1 MNFTIEERDKI
12 NDIYARKCEN
22 LTADEVRLLVAWE
35 SDMAAQHAIVSE
47 QMNMLKNETDA
58 RIEQARKEA
67 DNAMAALNELA
78 NAAIA
83 RLERIDEQTKQN

>member
-1 MNFTIEERDKI
+1 MHFTIEERDKI
-12 NDIYARKCEN
+12 NDIYTRKCEN

-35 SDMAAQHAIVSE
+35 SDMAAQRAIVSE
-47 QMNMLKNETDA
+47 QINMLRSETDA

-67 DNAMAALNELA
+67 DNAMTALNELA